1 MWFINFIKKASFK
14 CSSYI
19 SYMYKRI
26 FQSIRYKIIV
36 LVILAILIPLSLF
49 GAYMYSFIYHNIL
62 TQYINDKLEQSLQQ
76 INDSLVAKFRII
88 DNTFNL
94 FLSNQVIRSNL
105 EEFSTSEQSYYLKA
119 RTQLEIE
126 TQLKYSVIHDYAWNS
141 GLLKSVFVFLDSDNY
156 YYLLYNYLPDD
167 DFLRDHVVFYEASK
181 KVTEGTT
188 VISPASSFNTIY
200 FMRDIETLISRD
212 SIGKLVLS
220 IDESII
226 FDTYNNIIND
236 KSWKTFIFDN
246 DGIILFHT
254 NRNYIGK
261 KIDDKFI
268 SAVNSNS
275 IEELSLDG
283 ITYIL
288 DSAKIGDMNMTSVI
302 MVPKTE
308 FTSDLNNMI
317 LEYLYFIIFAV
328 LFALIIGMFIIT
340 NITKP
345 IKDLIINIENV
356 DDGNFKIKMPQY
368 KYSELNE
375 VSNTFNNMIDKI
387 QYLFNEVYKK
397 QILLTESEL
406 KALQAQINPHF
417 LFNVLETISWEARMS
432 NNETIYK
439 MTNSLGQLLRANLT
453 FNSREKI
460 RLKEELEYVEF
471 YLYLQKMRFGDK
483 LNINIHVSDNALF
496 DFYLPKLCIQP
507 IVENAVIHGLE
518 NKVGKGKLSLLIRRK
533 DETVEFEVIDD
544 GIGFDSSKIDI
555 DCKKDSTIKKGQK
568 HIGLLNVNKRI
579 KLIYGDKYGISIQ
592 SRLNA
597 GTKVSICIPLDRG
610 DSKDV
615 PCNDC

>member
-1 MWFINFIKKASFK
+1 MWFIDFIRQASSR

-19 SYMYKRI
+19 SYTYRRI

-36 LVILAILIPLSLF
+36 LVMLAILIPLSLF

-88 DNTFNL
+88 DNAFNL
-94 FLSNQVIRSNL
+94 FLSNQVIRTSL
-105 EEFSTSEQSYYLKA
+105 EELSTSEQTYYLKA

-126 TQLKYSVIHDYAWNS
+126 TQLKYSVLHDYAWNS

-167 DFLRDHVVFYEASK
+167 ASLKDHIRFYEASK
-181 KVTEGTT
+181 NIKKDTI
-188 VISPASSFNTIY
+188 ISPASSSNTIY
-200 FMRDIETLISRD
+200 FMRDIETLISRN
-212 SIGKLVLS
+212 SIGKLVFG
-220 IDESII
+220 IDEGII
-226 FDTYNNIIND
+226 FDAYSNIIND
-236 KSWKTFIFDN
+236 KSWKTFVFDN
-246 DGIILFHT
+246 AGTILFHT
-254 NRNYIGK
+254 DRNLIGNK
-261 KIDDKFI
+261 TDDKFI
-268 SAVNSNS
+268 KLANLNS

-288 DSAKIGDMNMTSVI
+288 SSAKISDMNMTSVI
-302 MVPKTE
+302 MVPKAE

-328 LFALIIGMFIIT
+328 LFALIISMFIIT

-345 IKDLIINIENV
+345 IKDLIINIENI
-356 DDGNFKIKMPQY
+356 DDGNFKTKMPEY
-368 KYSELNE
+368 NYLELNE

-397 QILLTESEL
+397 QILLAESEL

-439 MTNSLGQLLRANLT
+439 MINSLGQLLRANLT

-460 RLKEELEYVEF
+460 KLKEELEYVEF

-483 LNINIHVSDNALF
+483 LNISINISDNTLF
-496 DFYLPKLCIQP
+496 DFYVPKLCVQP

-518 NKVGKGKLSLLIRRK
+518 NKVGKGKLSLFITK
-533 DETVEFEVIDD
+533 KNETVEFEVIDD
-544 GIGFDSSKIDI
+544 GIGFDPNNINI
-555 DCKKDSTIKKGQK
+555 DCEKNSTIKKGQN

-579 KLIYGDKYGISIQ
+579 KLIYGDRYGVSIQ
-592 SRLNA
+592 SRLNT

-615 PCNDC
+615 PRNDC